1 MTIFSS
7 WASFLC
13 SVVRLQ
19 IKNKTHH
26 TTIVGQGKNFNFFSF
41 LKNFHLLAP
50 SWCDAVDTK
59 NKFFTQCCQIVPIF
73 SRQNSSLIKF
83 EWSLLY
89 SKHSWQCQS
98 GAAIVAAVINLSKSN
113 LCLVPL
119 SYLSSTCNEM
129 NNRICP
135 SGKLLSSCKIWAI
148 HGIFV
153 LFLIFSNITNQWQK
167 VVSIFFWKRLFGIR
181 TLVHKM
187 EVAVETTELWRS
199 TSSCP

>member
-1 MTIFSS
+1 MQLI
-7 WASFLC
+7 
-13 SVVRLQ
+13 Q
-19 IKNKTHH
+19 KN
-26 TTIVGQGKNFNFFSF
+26 I
-41 LKNFHLLAP
+41 
-50 SWCDAVDTK
+50 
-59 NKFFTQCCQIVPIF
+59 FFTQCCQIVPIF

-135 SGKLLSSCKIWAI
+135 SGKLLSSYKIWAI